1 MQEEGKHSRVKNSVL
16 IIEDNDLVRNSLSDF
31 LKAEGCDVSQASD
44 GPEGLEVI
52 VQQSFDLALIDLRL
66 PSANGISI
74 LEKAK
79 AIRPEMDV
87 IMMTSFGTVETAV
100 EAMKLGAVHYLTK
113 PINDDELKIILQRLS
128 DARRL
133 REENEHLRQELDDK
147 RSHFHNL
154 IGQDS
159 KMQKIYSI
167 IKAISDT
174 DTTVLLRGESGT
186 GKGMIAQAIHYSDPS
201 RQKGPYVEVSCGAI
215 PRELLE
221 SELFGHVKGA
231 FTSAIRDRMGRFEL
245 ANGGTILLD
254 EIDSLPP
261 YLQVKLLR
269 VLQQKEFERVGDT
282 KTMHV
287 DVRIIA
293 STNRD
298 LASEIA
304 KGQFREDLYYR
315 LNVITIDVPPLRERK
330 EDIPALVKHFL
341 SAFNLKTRR
350 SLRSVS
356 SQAMK
361 RILDYH
367 WPGNVR
373 ELENFLER
381 AVVLSQGEVLDV
393 DVFPEYIGKR
403 NEPYQVPE
411 VENTSLKEV
420 LKEPEKQIIK
430 KVLDQVGWNRKKAAG
445 LLNINRTTLYNKMK
459 EYELL

>member
-1 MQEEGKHSRVKNSVL
+1 MKNSVL
-16 IIEDNDLVRNSLSDF
+16 IIEDNDLVRNSLTDF
-31 LKAEGCDVSQASD
+31 LTLEGCQVSQASD
-44 GPEGLEVI
+44 GPEGLDLI
-52 VQQSFDLALIDLRL
+52 VQKTFDLALIDLRL

-79 AIRPEMDV
+79 AIRPDMDV

-113 PINDDELKIILQRLS
+113 PINDDELKIILKRLS
-128 DARRL
+128 DTRHL

-201 RQKGPYVEVSCGAI
+201 RNKGPYVEVSCGAI

-221 SELFGHVKGA
+221 SELFGHVKGS

-282 KTMHV
+282 KTLHV

-298 LASEIA
+298 LAAEIA
-304 KGQFREDLYYR
+304 RGQFREDLYYR

-350 SLRSVS
+350 MLKTVS

-393 DVFPEYIGKR
+393 DVFPEYIGKKS
-403 NEPYQVPE
+403 EAYQVPE

-459 EYELL
+459 EYQLL

>member
-1 MQEEGKHSRVKNSVL
+1 MKNSVL
-16 IIEDNDLVRNSLSDF
+16 IIEDNDLVRNSLTDF
-31 LKAEGCDVSQASD
+31 LTLEGCQVSQASD
-44 GPEGLEVI
+44 GPEGLDLI
-52 VQQSFDLALIDLRL
+52 VQKTFDLALIDLRL

-79 AIRPEMDV
+79 AIRPDMDV

-113 PINDDELKIILQRLS
+113 PINDDELKIILKRLS
-128 DARRL
+128 DTRHL

-201 RQKGPYVEVSCGAI
+201 RNKGPYVEVSCGAI

-221 SELFGHVKGA
+221 SELFGHVKGS

-282 KTMHV
+282 KTLHV

-298 LASEIA
+298 LAAEIA
-304 KGQFREDLYYR
+304 RGQFREDLYYR

-350 SLRSVS
+350 MLKTVS

-393 DVFPEYIGKR
+393 DVFPEYIGRKS
-403 NEPYQVPE
+403 EAYQVPE

-459 EYELL
+459 EYQLL